1 MAGLLQWI
9 LARIKQ
15 QNAETLRLEK
25 REIVG
30 AFHWYEKGY
39 IWLPKKN
46 LSKKARELAMVGTER
61 KWEKVEVLNVL
72 SAHGKIFSVCRL
84 PSFLSRL
91 LNKSL

>member
-1 MAGLLQWI
+1 VDPCKNQAAKRRDFA
-9 LARIKQ
+9 AR
-15 QNAETLRLEK
+15 K

-61 KWEKVEVLNVL
+61 KWEKVEVFILNLV
-72 SAHGKIFSVCRL
+72 
-84 PSFLSRL
+84 FLFY
-91 LNKSL
+91 

>member
-1 MAGLLQWI
+1 MPGLLQWI
-9 LARIKQ
+9 IARIKQ

-61 KWEKVEVLNVL
+61 KWEKVEVFILNLV
-72 SAHGKIFSVCRL
+72 
-84 PSFLSRL
+84 FLFY
-91 LNKSL
+91 